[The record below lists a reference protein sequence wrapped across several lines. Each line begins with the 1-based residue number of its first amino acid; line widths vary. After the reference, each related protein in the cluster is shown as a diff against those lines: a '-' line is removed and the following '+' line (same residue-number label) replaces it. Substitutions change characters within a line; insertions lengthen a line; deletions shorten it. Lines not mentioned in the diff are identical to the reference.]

1 VIVQSETEANKMP
14 NIRPLNDALAKMA
27 ALELGETPEK
37 IESGLASMKDWLI
50 HTPHINARTD
60 DQFLVVFLRGCK
72 FSVEKAKEKL
82 EMFYTARAIIPG
94 LVPYAD
100 IKDPVMHKLMK
111 AG

>member
-1 VIVQSETEANKMP
+1 MP
-14 NIRPLNDALAKMA
+14 NIRPLNDAMAKKA

-37 IESGLASMKDWLI
+37 IESGLANIKDWLI

-60 DQFLVVFLRGCK
+60 DQFLVLFLRGCK

-82 EMFYTARAIIPG
+82 EMFYTARSIIPG

-100 IKDPVMHKLMK
+100 PKDPVMYKLMK

>member
-1 VIVQSETEANKMP
+1 MP

-60 DQFLVVFLRGCK
+60 DQFLVVFLRG
-72 FSVEKAKEKL
+72 
-82 EMFYTARAIIPG
+82 
-94 LVPYAD
+94 
-100 IKDPVMHKLMK
+100 
-111 AG
+111 